1 MTNPFH
7 LGWFMSFR
15 PPAFPDQWVG
25 ADAEEWTDGRYYED
39 FARSLER
46 AKFDYIMIEDS
57 SMVPDAYA
65 GNSEVDLKHA
75 LYAPKHDPMALA
87 SLMADVT
94 SRLGIVATGSS
105 TFYPPYLLARTMST
119 LDHLSRGRMGW
130 NVVTSSEDRAAQN
143 YGIDRLPEHDERY
156 DRADEF
162 VDLVSQ
168 LWNSW
173 EEGAEVQNRETGE
186 FADHTKVHPID
197 FQGTYYD
204 SRGPLNL
211 PRSPQGRPVICQA
224 GGSERGRR
232 FGATHADTII
242 ASAHGVEAMKAYRD
256 SVRQHLVDVGR
267 DPDSCKVLFVVSP
280 IVAET
285 EAAAQAR
292 YTAAWA
298 PSDRRVEAA
307 LGHISAYTENDM
319 SVYDWD
325 QPVEELST
333 NGHQST
339 LAMFMKRAEGG
350 KTLREVASAWSIGCL
365 DLVGTPTTVA
375 DQMEKAM
382 DYVGGDGFLISGAS
396 NRRFITEI
404 TDGLVP
410 ELQRRGLTRREYTHP
425 TFRDN
430 LLSF

>member
-1 MTNPFH
+1 MTTPFH

-25 ADAEEWTDGRYYED
+25 ADAAEWTNGRFYED

-65 GNSEVDLKHA
+65 GTSEIDLKYS
-75 LYAPKHDPMALA
+75 LYAPKHDPLALA
-87 SLMADVT
+87 ALMADVT
-94 SRLGIVATGSS
+94 SRLGIVATASS

-119 LDHLSRGRMGW
+119 LDHLSRGRVGW

-162 VDLVSQ
+162 IDLVGQ
-168 LWNSW
+168 LWDSW
-173 EEGAEVQNRETGE
+173 EEGAEIQDRETGV

-197 FQGTYYD
+197 FVGQHYS

-211 PRSPQGRPVICQA
+211 PRSPQSRPVICQA
-224 GGSERGRR
+224 GGSGRGRR

-256 SVRQHLVDVGR
+256 SVREHLVAAGR

-280 IVAET
+280 IVAES
-285 EAAAQAR
+285 EAAAQDRFA
-292 YTAAWA
+292 AAWA
-298 PSDRRVEAA
+298 PTDRRVEAA

-319 SVYDWD
+319 SQFDWD
-325 QPVEELST
+325 KPVEDLTT

-350 KTLREVASAWSIGCL
+350 KTLREVAARWSISCL
-365 DLVGTPTTVA
+365 DLVGTPSSVA
-375 DQMEKAM
+375 DQMEEAM
-382 DYVGGDGFLISGAS
+382 EYVGGDGFLISGATS
-396 NRRFITEI
+396 RRYITEV

-410 ELQRRGLTRREYTHP
+410 ELQRRGLTRSEYSHP